1 LRQLPGVDE
10 AGGDEIPGRI
20 DEVVE
25 VAGDDGTVTQVDSNE
40 MVSWSSRKK
49 QTTAGSSGWMS
60 ARTGILAGRPAAL

>member
-25 VAGDDGTVTQVDSNE
+25 VAGDDGAVTQVDSDE
-40 MVSWSSRKK
+40 MVLQEEVDDGGVVGVDER
-49 QTTAGSSGWMS
+49 
-60 ARTGILAGRPAAL
+60 

>member
-25 VAGDDGTVTQVDSNE
+25 VAGDDGAVTQVDSNE
-40 MVSWSSRKK
+40 MVLQEVDDGGVVGVDER
-49 QTTAGSSGWMS
+49 
-60 ARTGILAGRPAAL
+60 